1 MSDTPIDPI
10 PFADKAI
17 KLDIVVVGHGIA
29 GLVFAI
35 DAKLRGHQVQIL
47 EKRPGLDDFGDV
59 LALQASSLRS
69 IKNGWPGF
77 WDELQS
83 LSLGST
89 LNLYRY
95 DGTFLASPRIVSSDG
110 LGFAVHRL
118 DFHALLHQYA
128 LKCGVIIKFSMEVD
142 KYLESPNRGAV
153 VLSNGVRI
161 EADLIV
167 AADGVGSKS
176 WDLVR
181 NIKDQAVSSGYSVS
195 RSNFPASPALENSP
209 VLADEFQKSPTRGC
223 AFMGPD
229 THIVMSKSRHRLG
242 FLMTHKDPGNLPD
255 TVPISTVLPYVEGWS
270 PVVTELIKAVPD
282 GVVYDWKLRWRDP
295 QPGWVSPLGRL
306 VQIGDA
312 AHAFLPTSGY
322 GASMAME
329 DAHSLVECLSHV
341 EQQDIALALRVHN
354 CLRFERTACA
364 QKMGFKARELWHK
377 TDWNSPIE
385 DPTMFTRMWAPWL
398 LEHDPEDYARK
409 NFATC
414 AQELRNGEQFQN
426 SNSVPGYKFKM
437 WTVRDLAESTN
448 DGLEDEG
455 EWFATE

>member
-1 MSDTPIDPI
+1 MSNTPIDPI

-161 EADLIV
+161 E
-167 AADGVGSKS
+167 G
-176 WDLVR
+176 
-181 NIKDQAVSSGYSVS
+181 QPMESGPSLGTWYGTS
-195 RSNFPASPALENSP
+195 RTKLP

>member
-47 EKRPGLDDFGDV
+47 EKRPGLDDF
-59 LALQASSLRS
+59 
-69 IKNGWPGF
+69 
-77 WDELQS
+77 
-83 LSLGST
+83 
-89 LNLYRY
+89 
-95 DGTFLASPRIVSSDG
+95 
-110 LGFAVHRL
+110 
-118 DFHALLHQYA
+118 
-128 LKCGVIIKFSMEVD
+128 VD

-181 NIKDQAVSSGYSVS
+181 NIKDQA
-195 RSNFPASPALENSP
+195 
-209 VLADEFQKSPTRGC
+209 
-223 AFMGPD
+223 
-229 THIVMSKSRHRLG
+229 
-242 FLMTHKDPGNLPD
+242 
-255 TVPISTVLPYVEGWS
+255 
-270 PVVTELIKAVPD
+270 
-282 GVVYDWKLRWRDP
+282 
-295 QPGWVSPLGRL
+295 
-306 VQIGDA
+306 IGDA

-398 LEHDPEDYARK
+398 LQHDPEDYARK